1 MNTLRM
7 LTVGMVFAA
16 AATAGMAATDLNIH
30 EVTVT
35 AERPHAAAL
44 TVERVAPRTPVENT
58 FVMPTAMPEADSS
71 RWVTPRSLAAV
82 IAFLLSDQAADIS
95 GATIPVYGRV
105 GV

>member
-7 LTVGMVFAA
+7 LSVGLVFAA

-58 FVMPTAMPEADSS
+58 FVMPTDMPEAEIDYHLS
-71 RWVTPRSLAAV
+71 PIAAPP
-82 IAFLLSDQAADIS
+82 AADE
-95 GATIPVYGRV
+95 RV
-105 GV
+105 TS